1 MVAYGLHTNALDVF
15 IKAGPVAAPQEG
27 FCALKAPMG
36 RQFYFYAHSERGKP
50 CLRVDLYYSRSQR
63 EFEIFSLYQDTEM
76 TRVNKLAAL
85 DANGVKELTAPFE
98 YPEFEINGQIHLHER
113 GKSLSAAHLKKA
125 KKFGLEWYDGD
136 SYYVK
141 NGKAIVLIHAVA
153 CGWPSYL
160 KGYKFIQAH

>member
-1 MVAYGLHTNALDVF
+1 MVAYGLHTNALDVL
-15 IKAGPVAAPQEG
+15 IKAGTAAAPQEG

-36 RQFYFYAHSERGKP
+36 RQFYFYAHSERVELIYITPEAKGSLRYFP
-50 CLRVDLYYSRSQR
+50 CIKTLKW
-63 EFEIFSLYQDTEM
+63 

-85 DANGVKELTAPFE
+85 DADAIKELTAPFE
-98 YPEFEINGQIHLHER
+98 IREFEINGQIHLHER